1 MTLPTKI
8 IKTYYNPIINKFS
21 KKSIENGEISFDT
34 FIEWYEVF
42 KKAYTSSKNI
52 ILVLEHL
59 KSNLIVEFK
68 DYVEK
73 DGKMSNILYKQCI
86 ELGYK
91 DKLKNMKEDMG
102 KLNNKLSELSFNDS
116 VDFCVNSKE
125 KFLLVNNRIIILQ
138 ILGCIYIDDLKKL
151 QIHRN
156 EQITFLREVSKNT
169 GIRIKVVKE
178 INEHFDNDICKIKKM
193 SVNELAVRI
202 GKYRHKRM
210 IMKIIEYIIDNKSKI
225 NKITELLSY
234 EYSHYNKVDFFFSSR
249 PDDMLRILY
258 DNVMEAHEY
267 RLKKTSSYVDDR
279 LKDFELRI
287 VKFLEHLDLWIKKKI
302 IFEKETDVKDQII
315 LFFNTCKEDQIHN
328 VLLDYGEKSKYDNSK
343 VKSKLGK
350 HHHAQHR
357 LNSAISFLKKLEDNC
372 ECSNY
377 IKTLKTSMF
386 LSQIEN
392 QSELLDWDKR
402 RVYTDDEVKSMLDEV
417 QDNIKDLLMITILRE
432 IGLRNSAIRNLTLKD
447 IVNDHKLPKHIC
459 RVKEKGNKIR
469 EFVTSKNIKT
479 LIVTYIHKYE
489 DVLDNFKDKYVFSR
503 NKNLSVKM
511 GSATL
516 NSVLKRIAVKAGVT
530 NVNVQAHTFRHT
542 LVGKLMD
549 SGNNIET
556 VSKFIGHTSVDT
568 TMTYYWLKNISDLS
582 KEINNPFTQTILS
595 PEEIKEE
602 KDSDIEMLNK
612 KIDTCFQIIGLYKE
626 EIYKAD
632 SLETLKENLTK
643 NKDEINK
650 ILEYIAGSVSGDTCS
665 VYSSHIDVRT

>member
-73 DGKMSNILYKQCI
+73 DGKMSNILYKRCI
-86 ELGYK
+86 DLGYK
-91 DKLKNMKEDMG
+91 DKLKNMKEDIG

-138 ILGCIYIDDLKKL
+138 ILGCVYIDDLKKL

-156 EQITFLREVSKNT
+156 AQITFLREVSKNT
-169 GIRIKVVKE
+169 GIRIKIVKE

-193 SVNELAVRI
+193 SVNELALCI

-210 IMKIIEYIIDNKSKI
+210 IMKIIEYIINNKSKI

-234 EYSHYNKVDFFFSSR
+234 EYSRYNKVDFFFSSR
-249 PDDMLRILY
+249 PDAMLRILY

-302 IFEKETDVKDQII
+302 IFEKETNDKDQII

-357 LNSAISFLKKLEDNC
+357 LTSAISFLKKLGDNC
-372 ECSNY
+372 KCSNY

-626 EIYKAD
+626 EIYKAE

-665 VYSSHIDVRT
+665 VYSSHIDVRR